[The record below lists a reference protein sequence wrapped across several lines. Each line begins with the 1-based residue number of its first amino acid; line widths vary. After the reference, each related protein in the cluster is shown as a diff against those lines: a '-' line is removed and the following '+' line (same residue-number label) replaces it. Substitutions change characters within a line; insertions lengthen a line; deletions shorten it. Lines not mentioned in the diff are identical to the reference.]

1 LFFLYWY
8 CTVNIAHA
16 WSLIEHVIRLEHP
29 LQGKALESWAGH
41 CTTRSVTWHGKDSI
55 KSIYLKA
62 EEIVTNK
69 MYYKS
74 FSPLLRALFC
84 CLLWHVSQSRSLPFQ
99 FWSKLKQDFAG
110 NFKWIASFGSGFCLF
125 CFSLNLKQRHLVR
138 SNAYTEQWPWW
149 DAVETE
155 TTAQTKAEH
164 SGAMMFRCFDVLHSF
179 VACPGPIHRI
189 MPGLIC
195 HLVAFIVQ
203 LSCLITVELYLKK
216 LRCCLQPEKVVWY
229 QKGTNCM
236 FSF

>member
-1 LFFLYWY
+1 MFFLYWY

-179 VACPGPIHRI
+179 VAWPRSHSPDYARPNLPLGRFHSSAI
-189 MPGLIC
+189 MLNHSWIIFEKAQMLLTTRKSRVVPKG
-195 HLVAFIVQ
+195 H
-203 LSCLITVELYLKK
+203 K
-216 LRCCLQPEKVVWY
+216 LHV
-229 QKGTNCM
+229 
-236 FSF
+236 FF

>member
-1 LFFLYWY
+1 MFFLYWY
-8 CTVNIAHA
+8 CMVNIAHA

-99 FWSKLKQDFAG
+99 FWSEQIEAG
-110 NFKWIASFGSGFCLF
+110 LCRKFQVDCFFWFWILF
-125 CFSLNLKQRHLVR
+125 ILFQLEL
-138 SNAYTEQWPWW
+138 
-149 DAVETE
+149 ETAALGQVKCINWTVAMMRRCRNRNNRPNE
-155 TTAQTKAEH
+155 
-164 SGAMMFRCFDVLHSF
+164 SGA
-179 VACPGPIHRI
+179 
-189 MPGLIC
+189 
-195 HLVAFIVQ
+195 
-203 LSCLITVELYLKK
+203 
-216 LRCCLQPEKVVWY
+216 
-229 QKGTNCM
+229 
-236 FSF
+236 